1 MAIDTPNRRSSAINV
16 ASPWRGMLPLPDGA
30 IGQADRQH
38 VGLHYAGILASGA
51 TPPAATTRTRL
62 LLVLGVGA

>member
-16 ASPWRGMLPLPDGA
+16 ASPWRGKLPLPDGA
-30 IGQADRQH
+30 ISQADRQH

-51 TPPAATTRTRL
+51 VVAVTTKTRL